1 MNQEDCKYY
10 KFGLSVN
17 AYLSINKG
25 LYSQSEE
32 LMNSIFRIIECD
44 IEEKWMKVKARS
56 SETTEWIL
64 MNLDEIRKYD
74 IVDLSDQGDCWE
86 GDSLNGLPFGYGY
99 IYNRYNQLV
108 YI

>member
-1 MNQEDCKYY
+1 
-10 KFGLSVN
+10 
-17 AYLSINKG
+17 
-25 LYSQSEE
+25 
-32 LMNSIFRIIECD
+32 
-44 IEEKWMKVKARS
+44 MKVKARS

-86 GDSLNGLPFGYGY
+86 GDSLDGLPFGYGY